1 MMTAKAVALRRV
13 RVLSGSVRGDL
24 LAPAVQFPVRGRA
37 LLRDHGGGFSPA
49 TVELHRARASG
60 CRDRR
65 PAASFP
71 PTFAGPAPG
80 NRARLRSLPHCGI
93 P

>member
-1 MMTAKAVALRRV
+1 MMTAKAVGLRRV

-49 TVELHRARASG
+49 TVELHRV
-60 CRDRR
+60 
-65 PAASFP
+65 
-71 PTFAGPAPG
+71 
-80 NRARLRSLPHCGI
+80 LLPVERCSST
-93 P
+93 